1 MKPTTRRALLK
12 GSLAVSAAVPVAAA
26 FVTEAPV
33 RPADPF
39 FDWFDR
45 WTCMRD
51 EHGKVAKRY
60 TEALGRIP
68 KAVQEMAPPHLG
80 AYCLVE
86 EMEAFRDIEAAK
98 HEGTARQAFV
108 EACNEQIKERRRYE
122 KIRRDWEARVG
133 APEAEEELMK
143 IDAALDDLECKILTT
158 PGTSLA
164 AVVAKLRIVCWRIG
178 EEPDA
183 FDHQGLDVDRQ
194 GIVTALDAAERT
206 LAS

>member
-1 MKPTTRRALLK
+1 MEPTTRRALLK
-12 GSLAVSAAVPVAAA
+12 GTVAAVPLAAA
-26 FVTEAPV
+26 LAKEAPAQ
-33 RPADPF
+33 PADPF
-39 FDWFDR
+39 VAWSER
-45 WTCMRD
+45 WARMREEYD
-51 EHGKVAKRY
+51 EIAKRY
-60 TEALGRIP
+60 DVVMDRIP

>member
-1 MKPTTRRALLK
+1 MEPTTRRALLK
-12 GSLAVSAAVPVAAA
+12 GTVAAVPLAAA
-26 FVTEAPV
+26 LAKEAPAQ
-33 RPADPF
+33 PADPF
-39 FDWFDR
+39 VAWSDLWAR
-45 WTCMRD
+45 MREEYD
-51 EHGKVAKRY
+51 EIAKRY
-60 TEALGRIP
+60 DVVMDRIP